1 MADDE
6 PERPRSEPEIIPPD
20 RVHEDEMRRATG
32 MWAYRGAGGYQRVY
46 VTRIGP
52 FGMFLLALAGGAL
65 SILLLVFFIGA
76 FLLWIPIVGLLV
88 AALILSSFLRTLFHR
103 PR

>member
-1 MADDE
+1 MADHDY
-6 PERPRSEPEIIPPD
+6 ERPRSEPEIIPPD
-20 RVHEDEMRRATG
+20 RIREDDARRAAHQ
-32 MWAYRGAGGYQRVY
+32 WSFQNAGGFERIY

-65 SILLLVFFIGA
+65 AILFLLFIVGA
-76 FLLWIPIVGLLV
+76 FLIWIPIVGLMV
-88 AALILSSFLRTLFHR
+88 TIAILSSLLRSFFHH